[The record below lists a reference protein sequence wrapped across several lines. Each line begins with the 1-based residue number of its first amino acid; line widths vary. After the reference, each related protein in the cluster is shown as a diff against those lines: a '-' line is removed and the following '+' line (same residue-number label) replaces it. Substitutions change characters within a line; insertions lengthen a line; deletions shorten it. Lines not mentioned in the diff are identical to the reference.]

1 MGSIADVFF
10 HADFYLVLVPSPELL
25 TGGKEIRVILG
36 YNYLMCKLQDD
47 TSNIT

>member
-1 MGSIADVFF
+1 M
-10 HADFYLVLVPSPELL
+10 VPSPELL